1 MFVGEAD
8 LVVHHIKKLR
18 NGGVS
23 DKDIAVIAP
32 YSLQVL
38 RVHCV
43 CTTSM
48 CLCVRFAIKR
58 IFFFSNSTTIY
69 VDIQTC
75 TIARGLCLQLF
86 GIIDIC
92 TYTVADLGGVLGVP
106 EPLFPLDQAS

>member
-38 RVHCV
+38 DPHVRMYMY
-43 CTTSM
+43 M
-48 CLCVRFAIKR
+48 CALVQGSSKQNLTGHAYF
-58 IFFFSNSTTIY
+58 
-69 VDIQTC
+69 
-75 TIARGLCLQLF
+75 RG
-86 GIIDIC
+86 
-92 TYTVADLGGVLGVP
+92 
-106 EPLFPLDQAS
+106 